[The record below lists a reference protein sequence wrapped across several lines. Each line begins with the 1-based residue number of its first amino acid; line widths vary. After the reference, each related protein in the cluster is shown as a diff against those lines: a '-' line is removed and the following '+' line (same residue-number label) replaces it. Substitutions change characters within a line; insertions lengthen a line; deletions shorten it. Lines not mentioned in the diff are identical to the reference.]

1 MVGTS
6 ATVWQASFLEGG
18 TEGRKAR
25 MAKTGNHG
33 QIIPRDAE
41 LLRRLYWVQNHSL
54 PEIGKMF
61 GVTHK
66 SVLRVFVELGVPTR
80 PRGRTRTA
88 LCKCGQPSLKV
99 KHAGNGSRYGTK
111 CLKCRRAHY
120 AKLAREYGR
129 KPRVK
134 RKKKIDLK
142 RWYYTGAANPTGEL
156 QWLNQNKIMLRNVRR
171 LLLKPKA
178 SSREA
183 LRFLNAASRRA
194 RTSPT

>member
-1 MVGTS
+1 
-6 ATVWQASFLEGG
+6 
-18 TEGRKAR
+18 

-33 QIIPRDAE
+33 QIIPRDAD
-41 LLRRLYWVQNHSL
+41 LLRGLYWEQNHSL
-54 PEIGKMF
+54 PEIGAMF

-66 SVLRVFVELGVPTR
+66 SVLAVFRELDIPRRGKGVA
-80 PRGRTRTA
+80 RTL

-99 KHAGNGSRYGTK
+99 KHAGNKCMYGTK

-120 AKLAREYGR
+120 AKLAREYA
-129 KPRVK
+129 KQPTVK
-134 RKKKIDLK
+134 RKNQFYLK
-142 RWYYTGAANPTGEL
+142 RWYYTGATNPKGEL

-183 LRFLNAASRRA
+183 LRFLNVASKPD
-194 RTSPT
+194 RTSRT